1 MNQKELANL
10 IGVSSATISR
20 VINNDESVSE
30 STRQKVREGIKKHGY
45 VQNIAARNLRTSNNH
60 TIGFIAPDINN
71 PFFTESLAG
80 IESLSYEKNYAILVQ
95 NTSEDI
101 KKEKIALESLL
112 SHRIAGLIAVC
123 VDTDT
128 PYIDRFKNMG
138 MPVVMMERRPA
149 NSLKND
155 VVLVDN
161 IEGVKKA
168 VKYLAML
175 GHKDIAYIY
184 GRVHGE
190 VQISSGIQRMEGFEQ
205 GMREAGLPIRKEYLV
220 DGYFTSEGSYKATI
234 ELIQLD
240 KKPSAI
246 ITCSNLSTIG
256 AYQALFDNRIKIP
269 DDISLVGFDD
279 FTLAGYL
286 TPPVT
291 VIKRPTAEAGR
302 VAAEILFEYIEK
314 RRDMNAKPREIVLPT
329 ELLVRKS
336 CCERRG
342 D

>member
-30 STRQKVREGIKKHGY
+30 ATRQKVREGINKYGY
-45 VQNIAARNLRTSNNH
+45 IQNIAARNLRTSNNH

-80 IESLSYEKNYAILVQ
+80 IESLSYEKKYAILVQ
-95 NTSEDI
+95 NTSDDI
-101 KKEKIALESLL
+101 EKEKIALETLL

-128 PYIDRFKNMG
+128 PYLERFKSMG
-138 MPVVMMERRPA
+138 VPVVMMERRPIK
-149 NSLKND
+149 SLKND

-161 IEGVKKA
+161 IEGIKKA

-184 GRVHGE
+184 GRVNGK
-190 VQISSGIQRMEGFEQ
+190 VQISSGIQRMEGFKQ
-205 GMREAGLPIRKEYLV
+205 GMKEAGLRVKNEYLV
-220 DGYFTSEGSYKATI
+220 DGYFTSEGSYKATT
-234 ELIQLD
+234 ELLQLN
-240 KKPSAI
+240 KTPSAI
-246 ITCSNLSTIG
+246 LACSNLSTIG
-256 AYQALFDNRIKIP
+256 AYKALFDNGIKIP
-269 DDISLVGFDD
+269 DEISLVGFDD
-279 FTLAGYL
+279 FDHASYL
-286 TPPVT
+286 TPPIT

-302 VAAEILFEYIEK
+302 VAAETLFEYIEEI
-314 RRDMNAKPREIVLPT
+314 RDMNANPREIVLPT

-336 CCERRG
+336 CCAWHRN
-342 D
+342 